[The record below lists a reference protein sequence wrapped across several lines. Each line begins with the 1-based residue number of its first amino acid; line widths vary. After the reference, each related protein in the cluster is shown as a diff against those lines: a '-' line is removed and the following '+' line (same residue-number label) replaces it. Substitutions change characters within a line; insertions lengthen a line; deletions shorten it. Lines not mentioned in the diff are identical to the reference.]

1 MNNFINDEHDMNESS
16 FDAVMKKYQE
26 VHMDPAE
33 KREVFMQ
40 TMLVIEKLEAVSLAH
55 GDLNKAMR
63 PTSVPA
69 DKGFGRGASAWF
81 SYIKRREFVPALL
94 TAIVFL
100 FTGGASVLAEQ
111 SLPGDSLYAI
121 KVNVNEPI
129 REFTTVGGEA
139 KAKLAIETTERRLQE
154 ATVLSAQG
162 KLDESNKQILQ
173 AQFTRNASQVHNQV
187 ASLVSANNLDAAEEV
202 LNTFGNTLSAHS
214 LILGTLAGESV
225 DGDAS
230 STPNGPNTVAAT
242 GDASSTAPGVV
253 TIDPATAVTVSLD
266 NAAGLGFAPL
276 TTIDVIGSASTGTAS
291 PTPTSTPMSNSAG
304 TPTTTPAANAN
315 AQNSAT
321 PTAAVAPSTV
331 NSLLQAVR
339 AEIDSTKNVR
349 IGIEAQ
355 TNATIAKSTTVENS
369 ANSKV
374 VIESMIQGI
383 KFNIDDIRSELDAH
397 KFDPK
402 AFVYAPNTIAF
413 AKQRMDDASSTIEQ
427 MNVLIKSE
435 SYAEAIK
442 KGRAASRNLSEVLV
456 VLKIEKTTK
465 GSLDGKVNLTSL
477 IQSNAANIDA
487 ANGTTVAP
495 AK

>member
-1 MNNFINDEHDMNESS
+1 MNNFINDEHNMNESS

-63 PTSVPA
+63 PTSTTV
-69 DKGFGRGASAWF
+69 DRGFGRVASAWF
-81 SYIKRREFVPALL
+81 SYIKRRQFVPALL

-187 ASLVSANNLDAAEEV
+187 ASLVSDNHLDAAEEV

-214 LILGTLAGESV
+214 LILGTLAGEPV

-230 STPNGPNTVAAT
+230 STPAGSNTIAAT
-242 GDASSTAPGVV
+242 GDASSTAPGVM

-276 TTIDVIGSASTGTAS
+276 TTIDVTGAASTGTAS
-291 PTPTSTPMSNSAG
+291 PTPTSTPTS
-304 TPTTTPAANAN
+304 TP
-315 AQNSAT
+315 AT
-321 PTAAVAPSTV
+321 PTANATPTAPSTV
-331 NSLLQAVR
+331 NSLLQAVK
-339 AEIDSTKNVR
+339 AEIDTTKNVR

-355 TNATIAKSTTVENS
+355 TNATIAKSTTIENS

-383 KFNIDDIRSELDAH
+383 KFNIEDIRSELDAH

-402 AFVYAPNTIAF
+402 SFVYAPNTIAF
-413 AKQRMDDASSTIEQ
+413 AKARMEDASSTIEQ

-442 KGRAASRNLSEVLV
+442 KGRATSRSLSEVLV

-477 IQSNAANIDA
+477 IQNNADA
-487 ANGTTVAP
+487 SNGTTVAP